1 MSESSETAIPRQ
13 IGAWN
18 VVRLLGKGGM
28 AEVYEVEDEKLG
40 SRYALKLFTY
50 DRAEWEMARTRF
62 FSEGRLLAKLDHP
75 RLVRVYEVEEDAA
88 TGRPYFVMDLVLSPD
103 GKPRTLAD
111 ADTPDEDQVATWYE
125 DLREGLGYIHRK
137 GILHRDLKLQNV
149 LIGPDGHVILSDFG
163 VAKIFNPELSMDL
176 GVSLEQ
182 TLVAAKDG
190 RKTVM
195 GSVGY
200 MAPEVEMGVAASKE
214 SDWYALGVLVFRLL
228 TGVWCDSR
236 TDVVGDLETYSPVW
250 KEILPALLH
259 SNPAGRSCPSW
270 TELVRAQHERESLK
284 AEQEL
289 AAVRDKLRR
298 AKGAKKI
305 LVPICAVGLVVLAA
319 GAGVMYRLSDKVADK
334 RVTSFEQIVVIPED
348 APLNEGV
355 SPSDEQYRQARIDA
369 WAFLCDEF
377 IELSKGELGVL
388 DLATKMSDLARRI
401 VEDDVDDEDES
412 DLPGFIR
419 FGENDPLALLLYR
432 GAERLFRRGGFTSEA
447 ERAAAGAEKI
457 LKRRQE
463 GNR

>member
-1 MSESSETAIPRQ
+1 
-13 IGAWN
+13 
-18 VVRLLGKGGM
+18 
-28 AEVYEVEDEKLG
+28 
-40 SRYALKLFTY
+40 
-50 DRAEWEMARTRF
+50 
-62 FSEGRLLAKLDHP
+62 
-75 RLVRVYEVEEDAA
+75 
-88 TGRPYFVMDLVLSPD
+88 
-103 GKPRTLAD
+103 
-111 ADTPDEDQVATWYE
+111 
-125 DLREGLGYIHRK
+125 
-137 GILHRDLKLQNV
+137 
-149 LIGPDGHVILSDFG
+149 
-163 VAKIFNPELSMDL
+163 MDL

-447 ERAAAGAEKI
+447 ERAAAGRSSNGARRGITDGDVIPRDI
-457 LKRRQE
+457 LHLDCEDQGSAAWAGCGGLDAVLEPLCAGNAGFCRLQGRRGGGGRHCHDGIGQA
-463 GNR
+463 RRRPPFRSI